1 MKMRFRDEH
10 GYALFLTVLIITLF
24 GILATSLIAI
34 VVSGAKKN
42 AIREDLTQAGEL
54 AEKGMEHLTN
64 KMQTELETSIGT
76 EGIARS
82 DYIAALNAILS
93 QYSCTK
99 EDGPLISDQNMTGKY
114 EVCVEHVQN
123 AIDESGNENELR
135 KLVTIKSTGIVDGN
149 TKTYT
154 YEMEMGTLEVPD
166 SLKYTLSTVKPERHP
181 LPSDGNIYL
190 HGGVEVYGDIKV
202 GQHLFTFDHGV
213 GLPKVN
219 EGEPAEAHWR
229 RTTLPLLLPSENKT
243 KANIVLGGMCIRS
256 NRT

>member
-1 MKMRFRDEH
+1 
-10 GYALFLTVLIITLF
+10 
-24 GILATSLIAI
+24 
-34 VVSGAKKN
+34 
-42 AIREDLTQAGEL
+42 
-54 AEKGMEHLTN
+54 
-64 KMQTELETSIGT
+64 
-76 EGIARS
+76 
-82 DYIAALNAILS
+82 
-93 QYSCTK
+93 
-99 EDGPLISDQNMTGKY
+99 MTGKY
-114 EVCVEHVQN
+114 EVFVEHVQN

-135 KLVTIKSTGIVDGN
+135 KLVTIKSTGIVDSK

-243 KANIVLGGMCIRS
+243 KANIVLGGNVYTFKS
-256 NRT
+256 NLNEFTEATYGQNKTLLSTRAFYEDHLEWKDASVYVQRNIQDAFANKTNPPLMVESDWQSSISTLMGKC